1 MIILKVIK
9 ILNNLMLRL
18 ELVIIAVVKI
28 SLNNHKLN
36 SLILM
41 LIMQV
46 AVATIL
52 NKAVLKMIH
61 KVIKI

>member
-61 KVIKI
+61 

>member
-1 MIILKVIK
+1 
-9 ILNNLMLRL
+9 MLRL